1 MSNRKELIER
11 QNMKEDT
18 KNSREINYVYIISE
32 NEMQSWLLPLSLST
46 TVTTQNA

>member
-1 MSNRKELIER
+1 
-11 QNMKEDT
+11 MKEDT

-46 TVTTQNA
+46 SHDPKCISFNSHLKAMK